1 MPEAV
6 NVRPTPETDDAI
18 HFARHMDIH
27 TQTEDCYKKCYPIVS
42 ADVARSLE
50 RRLGLAIEL
59 LEGELWDHCYCIE
72 GYKSRGLQDPH
83 CQYHDQEEIRAALPT
98 LRKP

>member
-1 MPEAV
+1 M
-6 NVRPTPETDDAI
+6 NDRPTPETDAKV
-18 HFARHMDIH
+18 MKTLGGDIV
-27 TQTEDCYKKCYPIVS
+27 Y
-42 ADVARSLE
+42 ADDARSLE